1 MLIKGGDRKWRTRP
15 GIWGCDC
22 ALGQPASS
30 LVSTMAL
37 VYLRYLLQ
45 LRGVSFEEVTKV
57 GHLNKQVA
65 VKVIR
70 VRHSRELVLEPLFS
84 GMPLPG
90 SQVAQNCRARP
101 PKTTSG
107 CTPKQCLLHTCSYRR
122 SLC

>member
-1 MLIKGGDRKWRTRP
+1 
-15 GIWGCDC
+15 
-22 ALGQPASS
+22 
-30 LVSTMAL
+30 MAL
-37 VYLRYLLQ
+37 VYLRYLVQ

-90 SQVAQNCRARP
+90 S
-101 PKTTSG
+101 
-107 CTPKQCLLHTCSYRR
+107 
-122 SLC
+122 